1 MKDEVKALLRKA
13 DAFELLFERAVDP
26 AVEGAVDIDLPF
38 NVPVSGDRLVQAV
51 RTIVPPQWV
60 QQQVEYVLD
69 EVTPYVVGERDTFE
83 VNIQLSDRVEVALI
97 EVKKLLRETDAYELL
112 YDQVIAPEVKKRIG
126 DGAELPFGVTITP
139 DEVLDGLRRVAPP
152 GWVSEQAEMVIDSAG
167 PYLTGK
173 TDSFTI
179 EVSLVDNK
187 REAEVVLAELAD
199 KKVTELIDSLPKCV
213 SVQEAAASLAG
224 SLGGLPTCIPPDLP
238 VTELISRSGIDILR
252 GVRQAAL
259 GPIPDNISF
268 TDSQLR
274 TTLAA
279 CPRNTVVEWSGGIIG
294 VVQ

>member
-1 MKDEVKALLRKA
+1 M
-13 DAFELLFERAVDP
+13 
-26 AVEGAVDIDLPF
+26 
-38 NVPVSGDRLVQAV
+38 
-51 RTIVPPQWV
+51 PPQWV

-152 GWVSEQAEMVIDSAG
+152 GWVSEQTEMVIGSAG

-199 KKVTELIDSLPKCV
+199 KKVTELIDSLPKCA

-224 SLGGLPTCIPPDLP
+224 SLGGLPHVYTTRPAGHRADQPVRHRHTERSPAGCPGSDTGQHQLHRQPAPHHSRAGGGRREPGEGRPGAGNPQGRLDLHA
-238 VTELISRSGIDILR
+238 G
-252 GVRQAAL
+252 
-259 GPIPDNISF
+259 
-268 TDSQLR
+268 
-274 TTLAA
+274 
-279 CPRNTVVEWSGGIIG
+279 
-294 VVQ
+294 